1 MGKKNGYVKI
11 YRVGEDWRSDEL
23 FRKEPLCK
31 WAAWIDLISLAE
43 YRDGETERHGVT
55 VPTKR
60 GCVYKS
66 VRELAARWR
75 WSTNKV
81 LRFLSTLNS
90 LGKTETQKSNV
101 INCISI
107 VKYEQYQGDGNTNED
122 TNGNTNEDTNGNT
135 SKNNKEYK
143 ENKELDADACVRA
156 HEENQT
162 EEEKR
167 VLGFQAE
174 ILKSQVTVEQ
184 TCMTLHITPQQYQGL
199 IQDFTAEQIAKGTA
213 YLGYSDYRRHAYDWI
228 RIHASANDID
238 PEGHT
243 KEAKQ
248 KQKGQSNGTASNSTG
263 NDRYAGLSPKD
274 RAIHE
279 ADRKDLIEMGIDPD
293 KFEQNQR
300 KFDWD
305 TEF

>member
-122 TNGNTNEDTNGNT
+122 TNGNT
-135 SKNNKEYK
+135 SKKYKEY
-143 ENKELDADACVRA
+143 KELDADACVRA
-156 HEENQT
+156 HEEET
-162 EEEKR
+162 EDEENKR
-167 VLGFQAE
+167 LLGFKNELLQ
-174 ILKSQVTVEQ
+174 SQVTVEQ

-199 IQDFTAEQIAKGTA
+199 VQDFTAEQIAKGTA
-213 YLGYSDYRRHAYDWI
+213 YLGYSDFRRHAYDWI
-228 RIHASANDID
+228 RIHVSANNID

-243 KEAKQ
+243 IKPKQ
-248 KQKGQSNGTASNSTG
+248 KQKGQSNGAASNSTG
-263 NDRYAGLSPKD
+263 SDRYAGLSAKD

-279 ADRKDLIEMGIDPD
+279 ADRQDLIEMGIDPD